1 MPAERGR
8 RQRKSRGVWVLM
20 SMAAALMVL
29 ANYTIAFL
37 LPSGNETTYQ
47 SGLSR
52 SSTMLRSGIPAGSSI
67 QHTQIDYQPLGVL
80 VAGMALA
87 SVLAAS
93 VHRRKGKALE
103 RRALA
108 RRAVAQGT
116 AGGRF
121 DPGPI
126 MAAAD
131 LPYCEGVDHPIRRKT
146 RTVMVGN
153 VPVGSDHRLAL
164 QTMTNSSTDDVDA
177 TVEQIERCADAG
189 IDIVRVTVQGIKE
202 ARATKLIKERLLKDG
217 YTTPIVADIHFKPK
231 VAMLAAEGCDKIR
244 INPGNFID
252 GMKTFGKVTEPQ
264 DSSPSDIATSAQVT
278 PEIAAQWQE
287 EMFNKLTPLVE
298 SLKRQGKCM
307 RIGVNHGSLSERILT
322 QYGDTP
328 EGMVASAIEVGLMC
342 RALDFHDIIFSM
354 KSSNTRVMVAA
365 YRLLAAE
372 MARRGWDYP
381 LHLGVT
387 EAGGGSDG
395 RIKSGIGI
403 GALLQDGLGD
413 TVRVSLTEDPWH
425 EVGPCSALR
434 DVYEKSLEASPERTG
449 VKGPAAAATGA
460 AVAQID
466 PYHFAKREIDTSAI
480 DAPLHKDGSLIL
492 RYDPKAAA
500 ENMKE
505 YMTKVLGL
513 KARQDG
519 RYQKDVGSVDVLLVD
534 EAAGTAMDAI
544 RAIQDSGVV
553 ILSIEEIMP
562 GSTLLVSEPSE
573 LDSVNLGRAG
583 GCACIVRSAE
593 DVEKILAHP
602 NKAAVRF
609 FIFKPEPSCR
619 VHAGRQVANAVR
631 KCRIPLLLWFTYPE
645 GASQAV
651 AGSDSAVILGAS
663 EFGGLFVDGLGDGVF
678 WDDRGLT
685 TEEAR
690 DLSLNLMQGSRMR
703 LSKTEFISCPSCGR
717 TLFDLQ
723 DTTERIRKKTGHLS
737 GLRIAVMG
745 CVVNGPGEMADAD
758 FGYVGSLPGKVDLY
772 VG

>member
-1 MPAERGR
+1 
-8 RQRKSRGVWVLM
+8 
-20 SMAAALMVL
+20 
-29 ANYTIAFL
+29 
-37 LPSGNETTYQ
+37 
-47 SGLSR
+47 
-52 SSTMLRSGIPAGSSI
+52 
-67 QHTQIDYQPLGVL
+67 
-80 VAGMALA
+80 
-87 SVLAAS
+87 
-93 VHRRKGKALE
+93 
-103 RRALA
+103 
-108 RRAVAQGT
+108 
-116 AGGRF
+116 
-121 DPGPI
+121 
-126 MAAAD
+126 
-131 LPYCEGVDHPIRRKT
+131 
-146 RTVMVGN
+146 
-153 VPVGSDHRLAL
+153 
-164 QTMTNSSTDDVDA
+164 TDDVDA

-202 ARATKLIKERLLKDG
+202 ARATKLIKERLLRDG

-252 GMKTFGKVTEPQ
+252 GMKTFGKVTE
-264 DSSPSDIATSAQVT
+264 VT

-449 VKGPAAAATGA
+449 VKGPAAAGA
-460 AVAQID
+460 AAAQID

-505 YMTKVLGL
+505 YMTKGLGL

-534 EAAGTAMDAI
+534 EDAADTAMDAI

-553 ILSIEEIMP
+553 ILGTEEILP
-562 GSTLLVSEPSE
+562 GSTLLVAEPSKLE
-573 LDSVNLGRAG
+573 SVNLGRAG

-609 FIFKPEPSCR
+609 FIFKPESSCR
-619 VHAGRQVANAVR
+619 VHAGRQVAKAVR

-645 GASQAV
+645 GASQAE